1 MMRYVKLWANTDF
14 CGTYDCAVFAYEE
27 ENFCENLL
35 DLDAELFGETLFGS
49 FAYLAL
55 EEVNEADYETKE
67 EYHEAL
73 NEAAED
79 YMSHCYCGWEEITY
93 EEFIELGGDPNE
105 R

>member
-1 MMRYVKLWANTDF
+1 MRYVKLWADTDF
-14 CGTYDCAVFAYEE
+14 CGTYECAAFTCEE

-35 DLDAELFGETLFGS
+35 NLDAELFGETVFGS
-49 FAYLAL
+49 YEYLAI
-55 EEVNEADYETKE
+55 EEVNAADYETEE

-73 NEAAED
+73 EEAAED

-93 EEFIELGGDPNE
+93 EEFVELGGDPNE